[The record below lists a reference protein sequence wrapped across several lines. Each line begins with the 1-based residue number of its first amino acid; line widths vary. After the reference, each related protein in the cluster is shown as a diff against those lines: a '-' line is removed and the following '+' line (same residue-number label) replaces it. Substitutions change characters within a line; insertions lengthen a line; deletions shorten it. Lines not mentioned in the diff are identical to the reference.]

1 MRAQQWAGVMVGDEA
16 YAGSRSWKRM
26 EQEVHDLTGFEH
38 ILPTQ
43 QGRAAERILRGHLSG
58 AEKVFISDTHFD
70 TTRANI
76 EVSGA
81 PAIDIPIPEGRDP
94 EADHPFKGNM
104 DVAAPSGC
112 SLCTPEPWRALR
124 ARLLPCRREQ
134 LVREAPRAR
143 DDRPHLP

>member
-43 QGRAAERILRGHLSG
+43 QGRATERILRGHLSG
-58 AEKVFISDTHFD
+58 AGKVFISDTHVD

-104 DVAAPSGC
+104 DVAAP
-112 SLCTPEPWRALR
+112 E
-124 ARLLPCRREQ
+124 RLLDMHAGAVACSSCSPAALSLRT
-134 LVREAPRAR
+134 VGS
-143 DDRPHLP
+143 